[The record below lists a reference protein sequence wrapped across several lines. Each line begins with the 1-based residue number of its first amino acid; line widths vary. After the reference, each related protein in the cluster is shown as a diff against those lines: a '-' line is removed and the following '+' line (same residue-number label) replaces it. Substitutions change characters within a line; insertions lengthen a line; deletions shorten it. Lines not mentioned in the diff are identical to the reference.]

1 MSLPTLKTYVYTS
14 MAPGKGSTDAVGM
27 ERMMNIM
34 QTTFILLQ
42 TSPSLG
48 EDTLSKGHK
57 VIQALLSLF
66 VTDRSR
72 AKVRTSKIYC

>member
-14 MAPGKGSTDAVGM
+14 MAPGEGSTDAVGM

-42 TSPSLG
+42 SSPSLG
-48 EDTLSKGHK
+48 EDKGHK
-57 VIQALLSLF
+57 IIQALFSLF